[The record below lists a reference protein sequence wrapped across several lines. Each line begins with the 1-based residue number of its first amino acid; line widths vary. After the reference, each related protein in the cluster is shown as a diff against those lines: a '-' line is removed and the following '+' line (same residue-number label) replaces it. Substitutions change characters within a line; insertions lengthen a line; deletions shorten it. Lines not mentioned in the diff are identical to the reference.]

1 MTESTHSAIMNQ
13 LITDGQQQR
22 NRRTTKGVI
31 KRSLKRFLFF
41 VDGIRRGTLKKRE
54 LIGVEGEPSD
64 AYNVTVVK
72 ALYAELERQAPD
84 YPEEST
90 I

>member
-1 MTESTHSAIMNQ
+1 MIRTVLRAVYNLTEFDAEVNA
-13 LITDGQQQR
+13 LLADGW
-22 NRRTTKGVI
+22 
-31 KRSLKRFLFF
+31 
-41 VDGIRRGTLKKRE
+41 TLKKRE

-72 ALYAELERQAPD
+72 ALYAELERQAPN

>member
-1 MTESTHSAIMNQ
+1 LAEFDAEVNA
-13 LITDGQQQR
+13 LLADGW
-22 NRRTTKGVI
+22 
-31 KRSLKRFLFF
+31 
-41 VDGIRRGTLKKRE
+41 TLKKRE
-54 LIGVEGEPSD
+54 LIGIEGEHSD

>member
-1 MTESTHSAIMNQ
+1 MIRTVLRAVYKLHEFDAEVNA
-13 LITDGQQQR
+13 LLADGW
-22 NRRTTKGVI
+22 
-31 KRSLKRFLFF
+31 
-41 VDGIRRGTLKKRE
+41 TLKKRE

>member
-1 MTESTHSAIMNQ
+1 MIRTVLRAVYKLNEFDAEVNA
-13 LITDGQQQR
+13 LLADGW
-22 NRRTTKGVI
+22 
-31 KRSLKRFLFF
+31 
-41 VDGIRRGTLKKRE
+41 TLKKRE

-64 AYNVTVVK
+64 AYNVPVVK

>member
-1 MTESTHSAIMNQ
+1 MIRTVLRAVYKLNEFDAEVNA
-13 LITDGQQQR
+13 LLADGW
-22 NRRTTKGVI
+22 
-31 KRSLKRFLFF
+31 
-41 VDGIRRGTLKKRE
+41 TLKKRE

-72 ALYAELERQAPD
+72 ALYAELERQASD